1 MKLSY
6 RQRGMSALSM
16 LVVVLVAIFFGTCV
30 IKMVPIYLQH
40 NSIKTSVESTVE
52 EAKANNYSTKQIKGK
67 LSKLF
72 QVNMIESVSLSD
84 IKITREKGITTV
96 DARYEERLPLMF
108 NIDVV
113 VKFEDM
119 LFEFS
124 GQTSK

>member
-1 MKLSY
+1 MKLSNC
-6 RQRGMSALSM
+6 QRGMSALSM

-30 IKMVPIYLQH
+30 IKMAPIYLQH
-40 NSIKTSVESTVE
+40 NSVKTSVESTVE
-52 EAKANNYSTKQIKGK
+52 EAMANNYSPGEIRSK

-72 QVNMIESVSLSD
+72 QVNRIESVSLAD
-84 IKITREKGITTV
+84 IEISRTKGITTV

-124 GQTSK
+124 GQKSK